1 MSAEK
6 SQNDQ
11 TKSSPEGVA
20 PQGRDALPRGFMLAS
35 VVLLAMPSL
44 LALLMIFLME
54 SWSGVLV
61 MLGTALVL
69 LVVNGALVL
78 FLSKRL
84 RGGSKI

>member
-1 MSAEK
+1 
-6 SQNDQ
+6 
-11 TKSSPEGVA
+11 
-20 PQGRDALPRGFMLAS
+20 MLAS